1 MKETPREIKSMYHES
16 TTGDWRLS
24 PGYVCEAESVFE
36 TAHILFGRF
45 LADRTSKNPLP
56 ERPLFTKEG
65 FFEWGHAPPLEKI
78 IRSREELE
86 YLAKHPNLMRNA
98 ITIIE
103 PWENVGY
110 NDFGE
115 DVRASKNVAFITQMI
130 ADCDSILL
138 PVWSAGCIEPE
149 VVVPLITS
157 GLAVVVEGGMASVD
171 DASTWTHPACSR
183 NDMFQ
188 FVEKLLLSRS
198 PTSAPS
204 IFICLGHQL
213 ACECY
218 VRLIRRAV
226 KEVLSTENLER
237 DTHGNALKL
246 LKATSE
252 HIKAV
257 GEGLTIKKRNGRQVA
272 RSWNDHR
279 FAVAPN
285 EYGEVG
291 TCQLLPYQSPDIK
304 VTTLPSEIIDAHAV
318 MADEQ
323 EGVIDLMLQYERDVS
338 ISMFHSEE
346 ANEEAMLFANWAFNR
361 LLNAIVPHRYI
372 IAGSPLSWLIRLS
385 YAVEVL
391 CSTAH
396 DDEILTE
403 CSSTCIYYKDFETKR
418 IRRSFTCQFH
428 PELLA
433 DLREIGKRPAPSY
446 AELKKDGGIRL
457 FVRLLHVGMQE

>member
-1 MKETPREIKSMYHES
+1 MKKKPHEIKSTYHQS
-16 TTGDWRLS
+16 TTGDWRLT
-24 PGYVCEAESVFE
+24 PGYLREAESVFE
-36 TAHILFGRF
+36 TAHILFGCF
-45 LADRTSKNPLP
+45 LADRSSKNPLP
-56 ERPLFTKEG
+56 ERPLFTEEG
-65 FFEWGHAPPLEKI
+65 IFEWGHAPPLEKV
-78 IRSREELE
+78 IRSVEDLE
-86 YLAKHPNLMRNA
+86 FLTRHPNLIRNA

-103 PWENVGY
+103 PWEHVGY
-110 NDFGE
+110 NELGE
-115 DVRASKNVAFITQMI
+115 EVRASKNIAFVAQTI

-138 PVWSAGCIEPE
+138 PVWSAGCIDPE

-157 GLAVVVEGGMASVD
+157 GLAVIVEGGMASVHE
-171 DASTWTHPACSR
+171 ASTWTHPACSR
-183 NDMFQ
+183 DDMFRL
-188 FVEKLLLSRS
+188 VEKLLLSRS

-204 IFICLGHQL
+204 IFICVGHQL
-213 ACECY
+213 ACECHI
-218 VRLIRRAV
+218 RLIRRAV
-226 KEVLSTENLER
+226 REVLNTENLEH

-246 LKATSE
+246 LKATCE
-252 HIKAV
+252 HIKAI
-257 GEGLTIKKRNGRQVA
+257 GEGLTVKKRNGRQVA
-272 RSWNDHR
+272 TSWNDDR
-279 FAVAPN
+279 FAVAFN

-291 TCQLLPYQSPDIK
+291 TCQLLPYQSPNIN
-304 VTTLPSEIIDAHAV
+304 VTTLPSDIIDAHAV

-323 EGVIDLMLQYERDVS
+323 EGVIDLMLQYEGDIS

-361 LLNAIVPHRYI
+361 IHDAIVPHRYI
-372 IAGSPLSWLIRLS
+372 IAGSPLSWLIRLP
-385 YAVEVL
+385 YAIEVL
-391 CSTAH
+391 CSTTLE
-396 DDEILTE
+396 DEILTE